1 MNVCPHDG
9 FLIKCPNPNHQ
20 VEKKNFLNITLKS
33 WNWPGISGPLNK
45 QYPPFGASR
54 TKLLGH
60 SPLTKLLPE
69 QLLLKLKL
77 TADEMT

>member
-1 MNVCPHDG
+1 MFALMMDSSLNAPT
-9 FLIKCPNPNHQ
+9 LIIKL
-20 VEKKNFLNITLKS
+20 KKNFLNITLKS

-45 QYPPFGASR
+45 QYPPFGVSR

-60 SPLTKLLPE
+60 SPLPKLLTK
-69 QLLLKLKL
+69 QLVLKVWL

>member
-1 MNVCPHDG
+1 MIVCPHDG
-9 FLIKCPNPNHQ
+9 FLIIGPNPNQ
-20 VEKKNFLNITLKS
+20 KKNFLNITLKN

-45 QYPPFGASR
+45 QYPPFGVSR

-60 SPLTKLLPE
+60 SPFTKLLPE
-69 QLLLKLKL
+69 QLVLKLKL